1 MDITEQRALIEDLEQ
16 LESVED
22 FLDYFAIEYS
32 RQVVQSKHI
41 PLLRLCRQ
49 LLTAKKATD
58 SYDDYRDAL
67 STAYGQIARGR
78 LPTVNQSACATCQSD
93 CDKTE

>member
-1 MDITEQRALIEDLEQ
+1 MDITENNALIDDLEQ

-22 FLDYFAIEYS
+22 FLDYFAIDYS
-32 RQVVQSKHI
+32 SQVVQSKHI

-58 SYDDYRDAL
+58 NYDDYRDAL
-67 STAYGQIARGR
+67 STAYGQIAQGR
-78 LPTVNQSACATCQSD
+78 LPTLNQSACATCQLE

>member
-1 MDITEQRALIEDLEQ
+1 MEITEQNRFIKDCEQ

-22 FLDYFAIEYS
+22 FLEYFAIEYS
-32 RQVVQSKHI
+32 SQVVQSKHI

-58 SYDDYRDAL
+58 HYDDYRDAL
-67 STAYGQIARGR
+67 STAYRQISHGR
-78 LPTVNQSACATCQSD
+78 LPTLKKSACATCQLD
-93 CDKTE
+93 CDKME